1 MNKKQQKEKK
11 KNKAKRICNSNH
23 QTIATTIAPFCVIL
37 CLYSTL

>member
-23 QTIATTIAPFCVIL
+23 NEKIL
-37 CLYSTL
+37 IPNWKYL